1 MVQKDNKSWLVML
14 TQSYILI
21 GLLIFGLIYAA
32 SPSGFMLSVDTSFQL
47 MCQLFL
53 GLVIWSFV
61 SWYLTTK
68 RLFDPYVLFLLS
80 SIIFNGGQII
90 LEVFHLNE
98 LGFLGNTFS
107 VADALQIVYIVT
119 LSIATMHF
127 GALLCVVLDRQK
139 SQSSK
144 FLEFLNRGAATDPY
158 TRLGLDPSNQPSGL
172 LSSSLTGIRS
182 SSLPPKIAAPFRS
195 SIVPARTALMVGQ
208 ILLYLSIIPVMVVAI
223 GAIQVARSG
232 GYASLYEQQ
241 AVTGAAA
248 SVQII
253 ADFMFPGVF
262 LTIAAAQRKPHL
274 RVFAVLCILLYTC
287 AKLTIGTR
295 GAAVMPLLA
304 MLWLWDGVVRPIP
317 RALLAGV
324 SALMLLVVFPL
335 VGATRNEV
343 AGVDVFSIDFI
354 TKTLTGVDNPLV
366 ASISEMGFSATT
378 IGWTIDLVPKVRPF
392 AAGMTYLVGM
402 LVLIPN
408 VFSAGRHPALTMS
421 GYDIPDFWLVGEL
434 DREFAQRGGSFG
446 FSFISEAYL
455 NFGWFGIIVLGLLGF
470 GFAKLVQWALRER
483 DPIKMAIIAIFV
495 SFFLFY
501 PRGSSEMVFR
511 PFVWYSLFPYLW
523 MRWLSK
529 LNAIRIK
536 GLLNALRKGDK

>member
-1 MVQKDNKSWLVML
+1 MVQKNNNNWLVML
-14 TQSYILI
+14 IQSYIAF

-32 SPSGFMLSVDTSFQL
+32 NPSGFMLTADTTYQV

-53 GLVIWSFV
+53 GLVVWSFV
-61 SWYLTTK
+61 SWYLLTK
-68 RLFDPYVLFLLS
+68 RLFDPYVLFLIS
-80 SIIFNGGQII
+80 AIIFNGGQII

-98 LGFLGNTFS
+98 KGFLGNAFS
-107 VADALQIVYIVT
+107 VAESLQIVYIVT
-119 LSIATMHF
+119 LAICAMHF
-127 GALLCVVLDRQK
+127 GAILGVVLDRSK
-139 SQSSK
+139 SDSSQ
-144 FLEFLNRGAATDPY
+144 FLDFLNRSTATDPY
-158 TRLGLDPSNQPSGL
+158 VRLGLEPTTDSPSQLFSTAGTSR
-172 LSSSLTGIRS
+172 LSSTQKPRTL
-182 SSLPPKIAAPFRS
+182 FRS
-195 SIVPARTALMVGQ
+195 SLVPASTALMVGQ
-208 ILLYLSIIPVMVVAI
+208 ILLYFSIIPVMVITI
-223 GAIQVARSG
+223 GALQVAKAG
-232 GYASLYEQQ
+232 GYGSLYEQQ

-262 LTIAAAQRKPHL
+262 LTIAGAQRKPHL
-274 RVFAVLCILLYTC
+274 RIFAVLCILFYTC

-317 RALLAGV
+317 KSLLVGV
-324 SALMLLVVFPL
+324 SALLGLVILPL

-343 AGVDVFSIDFI
+343 AGVDIFSIDFI
-354 TKTLTGVDNPLV
+354 TKTLTSVDNPLV

-378 IGWTIDLVPKVRPF
+378 IGWTMDLVPKVRPF

-402 LVLIPN
+402 LILIPN
-408 VFSAGRHPALTMS
+408 VFSSGRHPALTMS
-421 GYDIPDFWLVGEL
+421 GYDIPDFWLVAEI
-434 DREFAQRGGSFG
+434 DKDFAQRGGSFG

-455 NFGWFGIIVLGLLGF
+455 NFGWFGIVFMVLLGF
-470 GFAKLVQWALRER
+470 AFAKLVQWALRER

-511 PFVWYSLFPYLW
+511 PFIWYSLVPYLW

-529 LNAIRIK
+529 LNPIRIK
-536 GLLNALRKGDK
+536 GLLKALRKGEK